1 MLKTL
6 YLTIIVFIVPL
17 KALSFTNSSTQRIME
32 EGMRSNEALIGFLR
46 EHQCEF
52 GIVSN
57 CDKPLSGHDLAE
69 LKELFLNLES
79 WRKNF
84 ENLLKRKDMLKG
96 RSYTLKEG
104 KIHTVVE
111 TIKFNPRLFK
121 NIPHLDITL
130 SSSNSMSSAFV
141 QNITIATA
149 STLLM
154 YDSFFKL
161 SELLSRAKKIRYIL
175 EYDMGP
181 EGNILHETFSQAMDK
196 NLWNKTR
203 LNLGFLN
210 DAEDMVRINSGIFD
224 QYISKSFTASHI
236 QEKDFS
242 YRMTSVMTMKRIL
255 SQNMFLNAIEKLG
268 SKLSQFFGN
277 TIGKIQTRQGK
288 LKQLT
293 LDPLIMKAMKKKLKP
308 LDIFFEKTPFR
319 LTDYFIPGF
328 YGHVAIWLGRPEEL
342 MEMTVQYQGREILLL
357 DHPLVL
363 PYLEDMSQ
371 GKLVLEALRR
381 PGVTLNKLEDFLDV
395 DDFLVLKPSE
405 VRSPGEHVLRAIEQ
419 IGKPYDFAFDVE
431 TESSIVCSELVYTV
445 FRDQDWPT
453 ARSMGRYTIS
463 PDHVAWKALDSC
475 FSPKIMY
482 HEGIEVTENRALKLK
497 RLLELKGGI
506 SYTPTGNCY

>member
-1 MLKTL
+1 MLKTI
-6 YLTIIVFIVPL
+6 YLTIIVTIFLPAHAAFL
-17 KALSFTNSSTQRIME
+17 NSSEVSIME
-32 EGMRSNEALIGFLR
+32 EGISANEALIGFLQ

-57 CDKPLSGHDLAE
+57 CDRPLSGHDIVE
-69 LKELFLNLES
+69 LKNLFLDLES
-79 WRKNF
+79 WRKDL
-84 ENLLKRKDMLKG
+84 EILLLKKDMLKG
-96 RSYTLKEG
+96 RSFSLRKGEL
-104 KIHTVVE
+104 HTVVS
-111 TIKFNPRLFK
+111 TTRFDPRSFK
-121 NIPHLDITL
+121 YLPHFEITL
-130 SSSNSMSSAFV
+130 APNDFMSVNFV
-141 QNITIATA
+141 QSVTIATA

-175 EYDMGP
+175 EFDMGA
-181 EGNILHETFSQAMDK
+181 EGNILHETFSLAMDK
-196 NLWNKTR
+196 ELWKKTII
-203 LNLGFLN
+203 NTDFLKA
-210 DAEDMVRINSGIFD
+210 AENIIQTKAGIFD
-224 QYISKSFTASHI
+224 DYISNSFTANHI
-236 QEKDFS
+236 NEKDFS
-242 YRMTSVMTMKRIL
+242 YRMTSIMSMKRIL
-255 SQNMFLNAIEKLG
+255 SKNRFLNAIERVG

-293 LDPLIMKAMKKKLKP
+293 LDPKIMKAMKEKLKP

-342 MEMTVQYQGREILLL
+342 MEMRVQYQGEEIPLL

-381 PGVTLNKLEDFLDV
+381 PGVTLNRLEDFLDV

-405 VRSPGEHVLRAIEQ
+405 VRSQGEHILRALEQ
-419 IGKPYDFAFDVE
+419 VGKPYDFAFDVE

-445 FRDQDWPT
+445 FRDEEWPT
-453 ARSMGRYTIS
+453 TRSMGRYTIS
-463 PDHVAWKALDSC
+463 PDHVAWKAMDSC
-475 FSPKIMY
+475 FLPKIMY
-482 HEGIEVTENRALKLK
+482 HDGKEITKNRISELK